1 MIISAE
7 YKFSPTAYNL
17 SVHKSDSF
25 KVSEERVQGRA
36 QVGGGGP
43 GTSYGPPPEICA
55 ENPLKNPC
63 KI

>member
-36 QVGGGGP
+36 QVGDRGGA
-43 GTSYGPPPEICA
+43 A
-55 ENPLKNPC
+55 EATDLPLKFAQKTP
-63 KI
+63 